1 MNLNENE
8 FQFSEKNFQYLKR
21 KIFQLTGINLSDSK
35 TALVYSRISQLLR
48 QNHFNDFDEYCN
60 YLEQSEPKAE
70 HEFINAVTTNFT
82 SFMREEH
89 HFEYLQE
96 FLLPEI
102 IQRNRLKKRI
112 RIWSAGCSTG
122 EEPYSISFVVNDVMK
137 DIQNWDVK
145 ILATDIDSD
154 ALLTAESGLYK
165 DKDVEQ
171 ISTHYLKRK
180 ARYFDLYDSQT
191 KTYSI
196 NGLFRKIIYFKYF
209 NLMCKEDWP
218 MQGPFDVIFCRNVMI
233 YFDRLSQNQI
243 INTFCNLLSLK
254 GYLILGHSESVPSS
268 IQNKLKYVDRTIY
281 QRVQ

>member
-8 FQFSEKNFQYLKR
+8 FQFSDKNFQYLKQ
-21 KIFQLTGINLSDSK
+21 KVFQLTGINLSDSK
-35 TALVYSRISQLLR
+35 TALVYSRISRLLR

-60 YLEQSEPKAE
+60 YLEQHEPKAE
-70 HEFINAVTTNFT
+70 REFINAITTNFT

-96 FLLPEI
+96 VLLPEI
-102 IQRNRLKKRI
+102 IERNRLKKRI

-122 EEPYSISFVVNDVMK
+122 EEPYSISFVVNDVLK
-137 DIQNWDVK
+137 DIQDWDVK

-154 ALLTAESGLYK
+154 ALLTAENGLYK

-171 ISTHYLKRK
+171 ISASYLKRK

-196 NGLFRKIIYFKYF
+196 NNQFRKIIYFKYF
-209 NLMCKEDWP
+209 NLMCKEGWP
-218 MQGPFDVIFCRNVMI
+218 MQGPFDIIFCRNVMI
-233 YFDRLSQNQI
+233 YFDRFSQNQI
-243 INTFCNLLSLK
+243 INTFCNLLAVK